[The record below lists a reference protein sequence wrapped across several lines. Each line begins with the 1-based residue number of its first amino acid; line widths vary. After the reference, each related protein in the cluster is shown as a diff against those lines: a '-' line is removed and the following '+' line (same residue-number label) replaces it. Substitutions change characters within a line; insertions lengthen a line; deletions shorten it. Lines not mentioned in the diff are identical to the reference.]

1 MAKLK
6 AHAAGDGGGDGETE
20 LGEGGASNGDG
31 AGGRGKKS
39 KRWKVTVTVR
49 GHEAGPGGG
58 EEIEFYVVATA
69 AVVGTDELK
78 RAIAEACLAH
88 AGPER
93 TPLEWQSSDDPEM
106 ELRCALEPDARLSY
120 PF

>member
-1 MAKLK
+1 MKLGLAKRLSVAIFLREK
-6 AHAAGDGGGDGETE
+6 VCCGCDDEGD
-20 LGEGGASNGDG
+20 S
-31 AGGRGKKS
+31 
-39 KRWKVTVTVR
+39 
-49 GHEAGPGGG
+49 GG

-106 ELRCALEPDARLSY
+106 ELRCALEPDA
-120 PF
+120 